1 MKQYRKWTL
10 AALFACLFFLY
21 GCDST
26 SMKDVAISSPE
37 VLSFSPESGSIGSEV
52 IVTGEYLDD
61 VVSATIGG
69 GKVTILQ
76 KVSNQRLS
84 LKVTDQ
90 ARSGKI
96 VLTNSIGEGVS
107 EAEFTLEY
115 PAPVVSQTGVPSEV
129 EMGNNLLLSG
139 SHMNVVSAVL
149 FTAAEGGTAGNEA
162 EIVSQNENEIVVK
175 VPYVESDR
183 AVVTFKYF
191 NGTENVETS
200 SSSAPQLTVKRYEP
214 EVTTTVFEPANVG
227 DVVVLEGTYLNKI
240 DKVLVG
246 DIECKIMSKTES
258 ELQFVVPTSDSF
270 KNGDNIVPLKIS
282 YFDGRETPVLAEEFI
297 VRVAFVHYW
306 ENKTI
311 YAQARVEGQFSAF
324 FSPETGVVY
333 ANGDWKTE
341 LDMFAGP
348 AVGSDPK
355 NNANNPSHVLG
366 ITKEDYNKVNP
377 YFFISASGTNESLSL
392 QSPAN
397 SDGQLK
403 NFCTSMSSSSSIT
416 GKAAWWGTPALSF
429 MYLDPENP
437 AYAELINKVKAGN
450 IKNIDESTFA
460 LNVDKKT
467 CNGFQLSVSVAPVA
481 ADGWAKGK
489 FEKEVE
495 KENVDL
501 DAVLLVFYYNE
512 KGYCNKYSDKNPA
525 ANVKR
530 IGILYIKKADFKLK
544 EGSTTEFSASS
555 ITFDMYWQKQD
566 YDYSK
571 VPIQ

>member
-10 AALFACLFFLY
+10 AALFACLFFLC

-183 AVVTFKYF
+183 AMVTFKYF

-200 SSSAPQLTVKRYEP
+200 SFSAPQLTVKRYEP
-214 EVTTTVFEPANVG
+214 KVTTNVFEPANVG

-240 DKVLVG
+240 DKVLLG
-246 DIECKIMSKTES
+246 DIECTIPLQTETV
-258 ELQFVVPTSDSF
+258 LNFVVPSSENYED
-270 KNGDNIVPLKIS
+270 GDNTKALKIS
-282 YFDGRETPVLAEEFI
+282 YFDGRE
-297 VRVAFVHYW
+297 VRTLTDAFVVKVPFVYFW
-306 ENKTI
+306 ENNKVYGQGRI
-311 YAQARVEGQFSAF
+311 EGQLSSF
-324 FSPETGVVY
+324 FSPKTGLVY
-333 ANGDWKTE
+333 ANSDWSTVVDPVSMKYKAATCS
-341 LDMFAGP
+341 ANNKP
-348 AVGSDPK
+348 AVSE
-355 NNANNPSHVLG
+355 S
-366 ITKEDYNKVNP
+366 EYNSVNP
-377 YFFISASGTNESLSL
+377 YFFFSGASAGQL
-392 QSPAN
+392 QINSPAN
-397 SDGQLK
+397 SKTQLR
-403 NFCTSMSSSSSIT
+403 NFYSTTNSSSQVT
-416 GKAAWWGTPALSF
+416 GGKIDCYGTPALTF
-429 MYLDPENP
+429 LWLDPSKSG
-437 AYAELINKVKAGN
+437 YKTL
-450 IKNIDESTFA
+450 IDEVKNGTLSKIDETTFPIDVEA
-460 LNVDKKT
+460 KT
-467 CNGFQLSVSVAPVA
+467 CRGFSIASAKASPNTDVWAPDIFKV
-481 ADGWAKGK
+481 GE
-489 FEKEVE
+489 EKIA
-495 KENVDL
+495 NV
-501 DAVLLVFYYNE
+501 DAVLLVFYYNV
-512 KGYCNKYSDKNPA
+512 KGSVD
-525 ANVKR
+525 NVADNIKR
-530 IGILYIKKADFKLK
+530 IGVLHIKTVDFKLYNNTNAP
-544 EGSTTEFSASS
+544 SSSS
-555 ITFDMYWQKQD
+555 IEFDMYWQKHD

-571 VPIQ
+571 VPVQ

>member
-10 AALFACLFFLY
+10 AALFACLFFLC

-311 YAQARVEGQFSAF
+311 YAQAGETLAF
-324 FSPETGVVY
+324 FSPETGQVY
-333 ANGDWKTE
+333 SNDVWSKDVDPVAAAGKNTCEPANI
-341 LDMFAGP
+341 
-348 AVGSDPK
+348 
-355 NNANNPSHVLG
+355 PSVSE
-366 ITKEDYNKVNP
+366 KDYNSVNP
-377 YFFISASGTNESLSL
+377 YIFISGSSSKYNLAIN
-392 QSPAN
+392 SPAN
-397 SDGQLK
+397 SNGQLK
-403 NFCTSMSSSSSIT
+403 NFKTSDKASIT
-416 GKAAWWGTPALSF
+416 GGSSYYGTPALSF
-429 MYLDPENP
+429 AYLDPEANP
-437 AYAELINKVKAGN
+437 DCAELVNNVKIGN
-450 IKNIDESTFA
+450 IKNIDEKTFP
-460 LNVDKKT
+460 LDVGKKT
-467 CNGFQLSVSVAPVA
+467 CAGIKPSVSAAPTT
-481 ADGWAKGK
+481 DIWAKEE
-489 FEKEVE
+489 FEAGVNKT
-495 KENVDL
+495 NVKL
-501 DAVLLVFYYNE
+501 DAVFLVFYYNV
-512 KGYCNKYSDKNPA
+512 KGYDNKATDKNPVRD
-525 ANVKR
+525 VKR
-530 IGILYIKKADFKLK
+530 IGLMYIKSADFKMK
-544 EGSTTEFSASS
+544 EGTEKDPSASS

-566 YDYSK
+566 YDYLK
-571 VPIQ
+571 VPVQ

>member
-1 MKQYRKWTL
+1 MLTNMKQYRKWTL
-10 AALFACLFFLY
+10 AALFACLFFLC

-183 AVVTFKYF
+183 AMVTFKYF

-214 EVTTTVFEPANVG
+214 KVTTTVFESANVG

-282 YFDGRETPVLAEEFI
+282 YFDGRETPVLKEEFI
-297 VRVAFVHYW
+297 VRVAFVYYW

-311 YAQARVEGQFSAF
+311 YAQAGETSAF
-324 FSPETGVVY
+324 FSPETGLVY
-333 ANGDWKTE
+333 SNDVWSKDVDPIAAAGKNTCDPANI
-341 LDMFAGP
+341 
-348 AVGSDPK
+348 
-355 NNANNPSHVLG
+355 PSVSE
-366 ITKEDYNKVNP
+366 KDYNSVNP
-377 YFFISASGTNESLSL
+377 YIFISGSSSKYNLAIN
-392 QSPAN
+392 SPAN
-397 SDGQLK
+397 SNGQLK
-403 NFCTSMSSSSSIT
+403 NFKTSDKASIT
-416 GKAAWWGTPALSF
+416 GGSSYYGTPALSF
-429 MYLDPENP
+429 AYLDPEANP
-437 AYAELINKVKAGN
+437 DCAELVNNVKIGN
-450 IKNIDESTFA
+450 IKNIDEKTFP
-460 LNVDKKT
+460 LDVGKKT
-467 CNGFQLSVSVAPVA
+467 CAGIKPSVSAAPTT
-481 ADGWAKGK
+481 DIWAKEE
-489 FEKEVE
+489 FEAGVNKT
-495 KENVDL
+495 NVKL
-501 DAVLLVFYYNE
+501 DAVFLVFYYNV
-512 KGYCNKYSDKNPA
+512 KGYDNKATDKNPVRD
-525 ANVKR
+525 VKR
-530 IGILYIKKADFKLK
+530 IGLMYIKSADFKMK
-544 EGSTTEFSASS
+544 EGTEKDPSASS

-571 VPIQ
+571 IPIQ

>member
-10 AALFACLFFLY
+10 AALFVCLFFLC

-214 EVTTTVFEPANVG
+214 EVTTNVFEPANVG

-282 YFDGRETPVLAEEFI
+282 YFDGRETPVLKEEFI
-297 VRVAFVHYW
+297 VRVAFVYYW

-311 YAQARVEGQFSAF
+311 YAQAGETSAF
-324 FSPETGVVY
+324 FSPETGLVY
-333 ANGDWKTE
+333 SNDVWSKDVDPIAAAGKNTCDPANI
-341 LDMFAGP
+341 
-348 AVGSDPK
+348 
-355 NNANNPSHVLG
+355 PSVSE
-366 ITKEDYNKVNP
+366 KDYNSVNP
-377 YFFISASGTNESLSL
+377 YIFISGSSSKYNLAIN
-392 QSPAN
+392 SPAN
-397 SDGQLK
+397 SNGQLK
-403 NFCTSMSSSSSIT
+403 NFKTSDKASIT
-416 GKAAWWGTPALSF
+416 GGSSYYGTPALSF
-429 MYLDPENP
+429 AYLDPEANP
-437 AYAELINKVKAGN
+437 DCAELVNNVKIGN
-450 IKNIDESTFA
+450 IKNIDEKTFP
-460 LNVDKKT
+460 LDVGKKT
-467 CNGFQLSVSVAPVA
+467 CAGIKPSVSAAPTT
-481 ADGWAKGK
+481 DIWAKEE
-489 FEKEVE
+489 FEAGVNKT
-495 KENVDL
+495 NVKL
-501 DAVLLVFYYNE
+501 DAVFLVFYYNV
-512 KGYCNKYSDKNPA
+512 KGYDNKATDKNPVRD
-525 ANVKR
+525 VKR
-530 IGILYIKKADFKLK
+530 IGLMYIKSADFKMK
-544 EGSTTEFSASS
+544 EGTEKDPSASS

-571 VPIQ
+571 IPIQ

>member
-10 AALFACLFFLY
+10 AALFACLFFLC

-162 EIVSQNENEIVVK
+162 EIVSQNENGIVVK

-214 EVTTTVFEPANVG
+214 KVTTNVFEPANVG

-240 DKVLVG
+240 DKVLLG
-246 DIECKIMSKTES
+246 DIECTIPLQTETV
-258 ELQFVVPTSDSF
+258 LNFVVPSSENYEDGNNT
-270 KNGDNIVPLKIS
+270 KALKIS
-282 YFDGRETPVLAEEFI
+282 YFDGRE
-297 VRVAFVHYW
+297 VRTLTDAFVVKVPFVYFW
-306 ENKTI
+306 ENNKVYGQGRI
-311 YAQARVEGQFSAF
+311 EGQLSSF
-324 FSPETGVVY
+324 FSPETGLVY
-333 ANGDWKTE
+333 ANSDWSTVVDPVSMKYKAATCS
-341 LDMFAGP
+341 ANNKP
-348 AVGSDPK
+348 AVSE
-355 NNANNPSHVLG
+355 S
-366 ITKEDYNKVNP
+366 EYNSVNP
-377 YFFISASGTNESLSL
+377 YFFFSGASAGQL
-392 QSPAN
+392 QINSPAN
-397 SDGQLK
+397 SKTQLR
-403 NFCTSMSSSSSIT
+403 NFYSTTNSSSQVT
-416 GKAAWWGTPALSF
+416 GGKIDCYGTPALTF
-429 MYLDPENP
+429 LWLDPSKSG
-437 AYAELINKVKAGN
+437 YKTL
-450 IKNIDESTFA
+450 IDEVKNGTLSKIDETTFPIDVEA
-460 LNVDKKT
+460 KT
-467 CNGFQLSVSVAPVA
+467 CRGFSTAGAKASPNTDVWAPDIFKV
-481 ADGWAKGK
+481 GE
-489 FEKEVE
+489 EKIA
-495 KENVDL
+495 NV
-501 DAVLLVFYYNE
+501 DAVLLVFYYNV
-512 KGYCNKYSDKNPA
+512 KGSVD
-525 ANVKR
+525 NVADNIKR
-530 IGILYIKKADFKLK
+530 IGVLHIKTVDFKLYNNTNAP
-544 EGSTTEFSASS
+544 SSSS
-555 ITFDMYWQKQD
+555 IEFDMYWQKHD

-571 VPIQ
+571 VQVQ

>member
-10 AALFACLFFLY
+10 AALFACLFFLC

-149 FTAAEGGTAGNEA
+149 FTAAEGGTVGNEA
-162 EIVSQNENEIVVK
+162 EVVSQNENEIVVK

-311 YAQARVEGQFSAF
+311 YAQAGETLAF
-324 FSPETGVVY
+324 FSPETGQVY
-333 ANGDWKTE
+333 SNDVWSKDVDPVAAAGKNTCEPANI
-341 LDMFAGP
+341 
-348 AVGSDPK
+348 
-355 NNANNPSHVLG
+355 PSVSE
-366 ITKEDYNKVNP
+366 KDYNSVNP
-377 YFFISASGTNESLSL
+377 YIFISGSSSKYNLAIN
-392 QSPAN
+392 SPAN
-397 SDGQLK
+397 SNGQLK
-403 NFCTSMSSSSSIT
+403 NFKTSDKASIT
-416 GKAAWWGTPALSF
+416 GGSSYYGTPALSF
-429 MYLDPENP
+429 AYLDPEANP
-437 AYAELINKVKAGN
+437 DCAELVNNVKIGN
-450 IKNIDESTFA
+450 IKNIDEKTFP
-460 LNVDKKT
+460 LDVEKKT
-467 CNGFQLSVSVAPVA
+467 CAGIKPSVSAAPTT
-481 ADGWAKGK
+481 DIWAKEE
-489 FEKEVE
+489 FEAGVNKT
-495 KENVDL
+495 NVKI
-501 DAVLLVFYYNE
+501 DAVFLVFYYNV
-512 KGYCNKYSDKNPA
+512 KGYDNKATDKNPVRD
-525 ANVKR
+525 VKR
-530 IGILYIKKADFKLK
+530 IGLMYIKSADFKMK
-544 EGSTTEFSASS
+544 EGTEKDPSASS

-566 YDYSK
+566 YDYLK
-571 VPIQ
+571 VPVQ

>member
-10 AALFACLFFLY
+10 AALFACLFFLC

-183 AVVTFKYF
+183 AMVTFKYF

-200 SSSAPQLTVKRYEP
+200 SFSAPQLTVKRYEP
-214 EVTTTVFEPANVG
+214 KVTTNVFEPANVG

-240 DKVLVG
+240 DKVLLG
-246 DIECKIMSKTES
+246 DIECTIPLQTETV
-258 ELQFVVPTSDSF
+258 LNFVVPSSENYED
-270 KNGDNIVPLKIS
+270 GDNTKALKIS
-282 YFDGRETPVLAEEFI
+282 YFDGRE
-297 VRVAFVHYW
+297 VRTLTDAFVVKVPFVYFW
-306 ENKTI
+306 ENNKVYGQGRI
-311 YAQARVEGQFSAF
+311 EGQLSSF
-324 FSPETGVVY
+324 FSPETGLVY
-333 ANGDWKTE
+333 ANSDWSTVVDPVSMKYKAATCS
-341 LDMFAGP
+341 ANNKP
-348 AVGSDPK
+348 AVSE
-355 NNANNPSHVLG
+355 S
-366 ITKEDYNKVNP
+366 EYNSVNP
-377 YFFISASGTNESLSL
+377 YFFFSGASAGQL
-392 QSPAN
+392 QINSPAN
-397 SDGQLK
+397 SKTQLK
-403 NFCTSMSSSSSIT
+403 NFYSTTNSSSQVT
-416 GKAAWWGTPALSF
+416 GGKIDCYGTPALTF
-429 MYLDPENP
+429 LWLDPSKSG
-437 AYAELINKVKAGN
+437 YKTL
-450 IKNIDESTFA
+450 IDEVKNGTLSKIDETTFPIDVEA
-460 LNVDKKT
+460 KT
-467 CNGFQLSVSVAPVA
+467 CRGFSIASAKASPNTDVWAPDIFKV
-481 ADGWAKGK
+481 GE
-489 FEKEVE
+489 EKIA
-495 KENVDL
+495 NV
-501 DAVLLVFYYNE
+501 DAVLLVFYYNV
-512 KGYCNKYSDKNPA
+512 KGSVD
-525 ANVKR
+525 NVADNIKR
-530 IGILYIKKADFKLK
+530 IGVLHIKTVDFKLYNNTNAP
-544 EGSTTEFSASS
+544 SSSS
-555 ITFDMYWQKQD
+555 IEFDMYWQKHD

-571 VPIQ
+571 VPVQ

>member
-10 AALFACLFFLY
+10 AALFACLFFLC

-37 VLSFSPESGSIGSEV
+37 VLSFSPENGSIGSEV

-214 EVTTTVFEPANVG
+214 EVTTNVFEPVNVG

-311 YAQARVEGQFSAF
+311 YAQAGETSAF
-324 FSPETGVVY
+324 FSPETGQVY
-333 ANGDWKTE
+333 SNDVWSKDVDPVAAAGKNTCDPANI
-341 LDMFAGP
+341 
-348 AVGSDPK
+348 
-355 NNANNPSHVLG
+355 PSVSE
-366 ITKEDYNKVNP
+366 KDYNSVNP
-377 YFFISASGTNESLSL
+377 YIFISGSSSKYNLAIN
-392 QSPAN
+392 SPAN
-397 SDGQLK
+397 SNGQLK
-403 NFCTSMSSSSSIT
+403 NFKTSDKASIT
-416 GKAAWWGTPALSF
+416 GGSSYYGTPALSF
-429 MYLDPENP
+429 AYLDPEANP
-437 AYAELINKVKAGN
+437 DCAELVNNVKIGN
-450 IKNIDESTFA
+450 IKNIDEKTFP
-460 LNVDKKT
+460 LDVGKKT
-467 CNGFQLSVSVAPVA
+467 CAGIKPSVSAAPTT
-481 ADGWAKGK
+481 DIWAKEE
-489 FEKEVE
+489 FEAGVNKT
-495 KENVDL
+495 NVKL
-501 DAVLLVFYYNE
+501 DAVFLVFYYNV
-512 KGYCNKYSDKNPA
+512 KGYDNKATDKNPVRD
-525 ANVKR
+525 VKR
-530 IGILYIKKADFKLK
+530 IGLMYIKSADFKMK
-544 EGSTTEFSASS
+544 EGTEKDPSASS

-571 VPIQ
+571 VQVQ

>member
-10 AALFACLFFLY
+10 AALFACLFFLC

-214 EVTTTVFEPANVG
+214 EVTTNVFEPANVG

-282 YFDGRETPVLAEEFI
+282 YFDGRETPVLKEEFI
-297 VRVAFVHYW
+297 VRVAFVYYW

-311 YAQARVEGQFSAF
+311 YAQAGETSAF
-324 FSPETGVVY
+324 FSPETGLVY
-333 ANGDWKTE
+333 SNDVWSKDVDPIAAAGKNTCDPANI
-341 LDMFAGP
+341 
-348 AVGSDPK
+348 
-355 NNANNPSHVLG
+355 PSVSE
-366 ITKEDYNKVNP
+366 KDYNSVNP
-377 YFFISASGTNESLSL
+377 YIFISGSSSKYNLAIN
-392 QSPAN
+392 SPAN
-397 SDGQLK
+397 SNGQLK
-403 NFCTSMSSSSSIT
+403 NFKTSDKASIT
-416 GKAAWWGTPALSF
+416 GGSSYYGTPALSF
-429 MYLDPENP
+429 AYLDPEANP
-437 AYAELINKVKAGN
+437 DCAELVNNVKIGN
-450 IKNIDESTFA
+450 IKNIDEKTFP
-460 LNVDKKT
+460 LDVGKKT
-467 CNGFQLSVSVAPVA
+467 CAGIKPSVSAAPTT
-481 ADGWAKGK
+481 DIWAKEE
-489 FEKEVE
+489 FEAGVNKT
-495 KENVDL
+495 NVKL
-501 DAVLLVFYYNE
+501 DAVFLVFYYNV
-512 KGYCNKYSDKNPA
+512 KGYDNKATDKNPVRY
-525 ANVKR
+525 VKR
-530 IGILYIKKADFKLK
+530 IGLMYIKSADFKMK
-544 EGSTTEFSASS
+544 EGTEKDPSASS

-571 VPIQ
+571 IPIQ

>member
-10 AALFACLFFLY
+10 AALFACLFFLC

-183 AVVTFKYF
+183 AMVTFKYF

-200 SSSAPQLTVKRYEP
+200 SFSAPQLTVKRYEP
-214 EVTTTVFEPANVG
+214 KVTTNVFEPANVG

-240 DKVLVG
+240 DKVLLG
-246 DIECKIMSKTES
+246 DIECTIPLQTETV
-258 ELQFVVPTSDSF
+258 LNFVVPSSENYED
-270 KNGDNIVPLKIS
+270 GDNTKALKIS
-282 YFDGRETPVLAEEFI
+282 YFDGRE
-297 VRVAFVHYW
+297 VRTLTDAFVVKVPFVYFW
-306 ENKTI
+306 ENNKVYGQGRI
-311 YAQARVEGQFSAF
+311 EGQLSSF
-324 FSPETGVVY
+324 FSPKTGLVY
-333 ANGDWKTE
+333 ANSDWSTVVDPVSMKYKAATCS
-341 LDMFAGP
+341 ANNKP
-348 AVGSDPK
+348 AVSE
-355 NNANNPSHVLG
+355 S
-366 ITKEDYNKVNP
+366 EYNSVNP
-377 YFFISASGTNESLSL
+377 YFFFSGASAGQL
-392 QSPAN
+392 QINSPAN
-397 SDGQLK
+397 SKTQLR
-403 NFCTSMSSSSSIT
+403 NFYSTTNSSSQVT
-416 GKAAWWGTPALSF
+416 GGKIDCYGTPALTF
-429 MYLDPENP
+429 LWLDPSKSG
-437 AYAELINKVKAGN
+437 YKTL
-450 IKNIDESTFA
+450 IDEVKNGTLSKIDETTFPIDVEA
-460 LNVDKKT
+460 KT
-467 CNGFQLSVSVAPVA
+467 CRGFSIASAKASPNTDVWAPDIFKVGEEKVA
-481 ADGWAKGK
+481 
-489 FEKEVE
+489 
-495 KENVDL
+495 NV
-501 DAVLLVFYYNE
+501 DAVLLVFYYNV
-512 KGYCNKYSDKNPA
+512 KGSVD
-525 ANVKR
+525 NVADNIKR
-530 IGILYIKKADFKLK
+530 IGVLHIKTVDFKLYNNTNAP
-544 EGSTTEFSASS
+544 SSSS
-555 ITFDMYWQKQD
+555 IEFDMYWQKHD

-571 VPIQ
+571 VPVQ

>member
-10 AALFACLFFLY
+10 AALFACFFFLC

-183 AVVTFKYF
+183 AMVTFKYF

-282 YFDGRETPVLAEEFI
+282 YFDGRETPVLKEEFI
-297 VRVAFVHYW
+297 VRVAFVYYW

-311 YAQARVEGQFSAF
+311 YAQAGETSAF
-324 FSPETGVVY
+324 FSPETGLVY
-333 ANGDWKTE
+333 SNDVWSKDVDPIAAAGKNTCDPANI
-341 LDMFAGP
+341 
-348 AVGSDPK
+348 
-355 NNANNPSHVLG
+355 PSVSE
-366 ITKEDYNKVNP
+366 KDYNSVNP
-377 YFFISASGTNESLSL
+377 YIFISGSSSKYNLAIN
-392 QSPAN
+392 SPAN
-397 SDGQLK
+397 SNGQLK
-403 NFCTSMSSSSSIT
+403 NFKTSDKASIT
-416 GKAAWWGTPALSF
+416 GGSSYYGTPALSF
-429 MYLDPENP
+429 AYLDPEANP
-437 AYAELINKVKAGN
+437 DCAELVNNVKIGN
-450 IKNIDESTFA
+450 IKNIDEKTFP
-460 LNVDKKT
+460 LDVGKKT
-467 CNGFQLSVSVAPVA
+467 CAGIKPSVSAAPTT
-481 ADGWAKGK
+481 DIWAKEE
-489 FEKEVE
+489 FEAGVNKT
-495 KENVDL
+495 NVKL
-501 DAVLLVFYYNE
+501 DAVFLVFYYNV
-512 KGYCNKYSDKNPA
+512 KGYDNKATDKNPVRD
-525 ANVKR
+525 VKR
-530 IGILYIKKADFKLK
+530 IGLMYIKSADFKMK
-544 EGSTTEFSASS
+544 EGTEKDPSASS

-571 VPIQ
+571 VQVQ

>member
-10 AALFACLFFLY
+10 AALFACLFFLC

-115 PAPVVSQTGVPSEV
+115 LAPVVSQTGVPSEV

-282 YFDGRETPVLAEEFI
+282 YFDGRETPVLAEKFI
-297 VRVAFVHYW
+297 VRVAFVYYW

-311 YAQARVEGQFSAF
+311 YAQAGETSAF
-324 FSPETGVVY
+324 FSPETGQVY
-333 ANGDWKTE
+333 SNDVWSKDVDPIAAAGKNTCDPANI
-341 LDMFAGP
+341 
-348 AVGSDPK
+348 
-355 NNANNPSHVLG
+355 PSVSE
-366 ITKEDYNKVNP
+366 KDYNSVNP
-377 YFFISASGTNESLSL
+377 YIFISGSSSKYNLAIN
-392 QSPAN
+392 SPAN
-397 SDGQLK
+397 SNGQLK
-403 NFCTSMSSSSSIT
+403 NFKTSDKASIT
-416 GKAAWWGTPALSF
+416 GGSSYYGTPALSF
-429 MYLDPENP
+429 AYLDPEANP
-437 AYAELINKVKAGN
+437 DCAELVNNVKIGN
-450 IKNIDESTFA
+450 IKNIDEKTFP
-460 LNVDKKT
+460 LDVEKKT
-467 CNGFQLSVSVAPVA
+467 CAGIKPSVSAAPTT
-481 ADGWAKGK
+481 DIWAKEE
-489 FEKEVE
+489 FEAGVNKT
-495 KENVDL
+495 NVKI
-501 DAVLLVFYYNE
+501 DAVFLVFYYNV
-512 KGYCNKYSDKNPA
+512 KGYDNKATDKNPVRD
-525 ANVKR
+525 VKR
-530 IGILYIKKADFKLK
+530 IGLMYIKSADFKMK
-544 EGSTTEFSASS
+544 EGTEKDPSASS

-571 VPIQ
+571 VQVQ

>member
-1 MKQYRKWTL
+1 MLTNMKQYRKWTL
-10 AALFACLFFLY
+10 AALFACLFFLC

-214 EVTTTVFEPANVG
+214 EVTTNVFEPANVG

-282 YFDGRETPVLAEEFI
+282 YFDGRETPVLKEEFI
-297 VRVAFVHYW
+297 VRVAFVYYW

-311 YAQARVEGQFSAF
+311 YAQAGETSAF
-324 FSPETGVVY
+324 FSPETGLVY
-333 ANGDWKTE
+333 SNDVWSKDVDPIAAAGKNTCDPANI
-341 LDMFAGP
+341 
-348 AVGSDPK
+348 
-355 NNANNPSHVLG
+355 PSVSE
-366 ITKEDYNKVNP
+366 KDYNSVNP
-377 YFFISASGTNESLSL
+377 YIFISGSSSKYNLAIN
-392 QSPAN
+392 SPAN
-397 SDGQLK
+397 SNGQLK
-403 NFCTSMSSSSSIT
+403 NFKTSDKASIT
-416 GKAAWWGTPALSF
+416 GGSSYYGTPALSF
-429 MYLDPENP
+429 AYLDPEANP
-437 AYAELINKVKAGN
+437 DCAELVNNVKIGN
-450 IKNIDESTFA
+450 IKNIDEKTFP
-460 LNVDKKT
+460 LDVGKKT
-467 CNGFQLSVSVAPVA
+467 CAGIKPSVSAAPTT
-481 ADGWAKGK
+481 DIWAKEE
-489 FEKEVE
+489 FEAGVNKT
-495 KENVDL
+495 NVKL
-501 DAVLLVFYYNE
+501 DAVFLVFYYNV
-512 KGYCNKYSDKNPA
+512 KGYDNKATDKNPVRD
-525 ANVKR
+525 VKR
-530 IGILYIKKADFKLK
+530 IGLMYIKSADFKMK
-544 EGSTTEFSASS
+544 EGTEKDPSASS

-571 VPIQ
+571 IPIQ